1 MQTNRIAAD
10 VLKEFCRAVFVAR
23 GLAEEDAAV
32 SADVLLAA
40 DLRGIDTHGISRLK
54 YYSDRFK
61 SGITKTEVKLNVVR
75 ETTTTAVVD
84 CNLGPGHA
92 SAARAMQMAIA
103 KAKAHGLGCVAVRNA
118 THFGI
123 AGFFPLM
130 AVEQGM
136 VGIAMTNARP
146 AVAPTFSTEPKFGTN
161 PIAVA
166 APTDEPFPFW
176 FDAALSTV
184 QRGNIEV
191 AAREN
196 ERLPE
201 GWAVDGEGRAVTDAA
216 GLLKMMS
223 DGSGALLALGGA
235 GEDFG
240 GHKGYGLSLVVELFC
255 AAFQDGDFLSKL
267 AGGVEGGKAQPYR
280 LGHFFLA
287 INVEAFAGLAR
298 FKKISGDMMR
308 ELRASRKAPDS
319 PRIWTPGEKEYERM
333 QTRLLD
339 GIPVGPEL
347 LAELRGLASEL
358 RIAPTF

>member
-1 MQTNRIAAD
+1 MQTTTIAAD
-10 VLKEFCRAVFVAR
+10 VLKEFCRSVFVAR
-23 GLAEEDAAV
+23 GLTEADAAV
-32 SADVLLAA
+32 SAEVLLAA

-61 SGITKTEVKLNVVR
+61 SGITRAEVKLDVIR
-75 ETTTTAVVD
+75 ETATTAVVD

-92 SAARAMQMAIA
+92 SAARAMQLAIT
-103 KAKAHGLGCVAVRNA
+103 KAKTHGLGAVSVRNA

-166 APTDEPFPFW
+166 APTDEAFPFW
-176 FDAALSTV
+176 YDAALSTV

-196 ERLPE
+196 EKLPE
-201 GWAVDGEGRAVTDAA
+201 GWAIDAEGRAVTDAA
-216 GLLKMMS
+216 SLLKMMS
-223 DGSGALLALGGA
+223 DGSGALLPLGGA
-235 GEDFG
+235 GEEFG

-287 INVEAFAGLAR
+287 LNVEAFAGLER
-298 FKKISGDMMR
+298 FKKIAGDMMR
-308 ELRASRKAPDS
+308 ELRASRKAPGAQ
-319 PRIWTPGEKEYERM
+319 RIWTPGEKEYETM
-333 QTRLLD
+333 QARQRD

-347 LAELRGLASEL
+347 LAELRGLSAEL
-358 RIAPTF
+358 RIASEF